1 MRCFQ
6 IPRLNSPGQAPWA
19 RRKFCKKIL
28 SIDSCQLHCVSLGR
42 VPTAPRS
49 LGTYD
54 QVAGLLQH
62 DLFSTAWGLSVATT
76 FDALLGSYRDLA
88 DSERMKGNYFE
99 RLIEQYLEHDGVQ
112 APQYTNVWLWRDW
125 PGRNGKPDTGI
136 DLVAERADGGI
147 TAIQC
152 KFYAETHTMQKHDI
166 DSFISAS
173 GREPFTHR
181 LVVSTTSRWTQN
193 AEEMLDSQRIPI
205 QRIGLSDFR
214 HSNIDW
220 STYELTDPSKA
231 PRLHEKKQ
239 LRPHQHDAVAATMK
253 GFIDNNRGKLIMA
266 CGTGKTF
273 TTLKV
278 AERFAEMEG
287 HARILFLVPS
297 LALMSQSLKEW
308 SDETEQPMH
317 AYAVCSDVKVGRQKN
332 SDLTDVAIHDLQIP
346 ATTDGK
352 TLVEAMGKKELDEG
366 MTVVF
371 STYQSID
378 AVAQAQ
384 QAGLPDFDL
393 IICDEAHRTTGA
405 TLAGTEESHFVKVHR
420 NDVIAGGKRLY
431 MTATPRLFNDDT
443 KNAAM
448 EKDAILCSMD
458 DETMYG
464 PVFYRIGFGEAVT
477 KKLLADYKVL
487 VLGVEETQVVSSF
500 QDQLA
505 DSNME
510 LNIDDVAK
518 LIGCWNGLAKR
529 RSGVHE
535 ASFGNDLAPMKRAVA
550 FNRDIKS
557 SKLVESEFEDLV
569 RVHLTNLENDDATD
583 DLKVQVKHIDGGFN
597 AVARAE
603 RLDWLKEDFNQ
614 DGGQPTCRILTNA
627 RCLTEGVDVPSLDA
641 VLFLNPRN
649 SMVDVIQAVGRVM
662 RIAKGKQF
670 GYIVLPIAIPE
681 GMSTSEALKDNT
693 RYKVVWQVLQALRAH
708 DERMDASINQIEL
721 NHNAPESI
729 VIETVDLAPKKKQL
743 LDPRPTPTDE
753 PDDPNYVQPT
763 LQFPAADWKD
773 AVYAKIVDKCGN
785 RMYWEDWSKD
795 IASIANKH
803 IVLINNLLEQAD
815 TGHRKAFD
823 DFIQGLRENLNPDID
838 QAQAV
843 EMLAQHLVTKPVFD
857 AMFSDSNFTEHNPV
871 SLAMQNILNQLDDHS
886 AFETERAGLEKFY
899 DSVRARVKS
908 IDNAAAK
915 QKIILELYDNFFRN
929 AFPRVADRLGI
940 VFTPVAV
947 VDYILRSADAALRLE
962 FGKSLSDE
970 GVSILEPFVGTG
982 TFITRLLQSDLLR
995 PEDLNRK
1002 YTHELFANEIVLLS
1016 YYIAAINIETVFEEV
1031 SARTV
1036 DGPVE
1041 SYVPFEGIA
1050 LTDTFQL
1057 NESDGQIQ
1065 SSEFFPENSARVKRQ
1080 KKAPI
1085 QVIVMNP
1092 PYSGGQSS
1100 ANENNQNQAYP
1111 VLDASIAA
1119 TYAKLSTG
1127 TNKSS
1132 LYDSYIRGI
1141 RWASNRIKDDG
1152 VIAFVSNGSFIDGNT
1167 ADGIRKSFE
1176 REFSRIFV
1184 YNLRGQLRNKSV
1196 PEQKRE
1202 GGSVFGMGTMTL
1214 TAICVLIKNSQH
1226 EGPATLHYS
1235 DIGDYLSTEQKL
1247 EILENERSL
1256 EGTNWQAV
1264 DPNEAGDWINH
1275 RDERYGAFQPIGDKT
1290 TKGKPH
1296 TSGVFQNY
1304 SRGLESGRDA
1314 WVFNYSKLAVQENVA
1329 RSISFYN
1336 SQLGVETVD
1345 LDPTKTSWTRG
1356 LETAR
1361 RRGTKY
1367 EFHASHIVESTYRP
1381 FCRQKAYFHSSMVTY
1396 MNQLPKLFP
1405 TNAHPNLVIMVN
1417 ADRRR
1422 SSDALIT
1429 RFLPD
1434 LHAVGDSQCF
1444 SLYTYELAA
1453 TETQGDLFADADLS
1467 VVDGY
1472 RRRDNITDTT
1482 LMTYRGFYE
1491 DSQISKEDIFYY
1503 VYGLLHSPT
1512 YKETYKADLMKM
1524 LPRIPKVRDFPGFS
1538 KAGRA
1543 LADLHL
1549 NYETVEPYE
1558 LEEMSTGTITGV
1570 SDEAYDFFRVKK
1582 LSFGAR
1588 KDRSRIIYNSRI
1600 TLAGIPAD
1608 AFDYQVNGKSALEWI
1623 IDRYQVAIHKE
1634 SQILN
1639 DPNDYCR
1646 EVGNPRYILDLIKR
1660 IVTVSVES
1668 NRIVSTLPV
1677 LEILD

>member
-1 MRCFQ
+1 M
-6 IPRLNSPGQAPWA
+6 
-19 RRKFCKKIL
+19 
-28 SIDSCQLHCVSLGR
+28 
-42 VPTAPRS
+42 
-49 LGTYD
+49 
-54 QVAGLLQH
+54 
-62 DLFSTAWGLSVATT
+62 
-76 FDALLGSYRDLA
+76 
-88 DSERMKGNYFE
+88 
-99 RLIEQYLEHDGVQ
+99 IEQYLEHDGVQ

-136 DLVAERADGGI
+136 DLVAERADGGF

-152 KFYAETHTMQKHDI
+152 KFYAETHTMQKSDI

-173 GREPFTHR
+173 GKEPFTHR
-181 LVVSTTSRWTQN
+181 LIVSTTSKWSPN
-193 AEEMLDSQRIPI
+193 AEEMLDSQHIPV

-239 LRPHQHDAVAATMK
+239 LRPHQHEAVTATMK

-273 TTLKV
+273 TALKI

-297 LALMSQSLKEW
+297 LALMSQSLKDW

-352 TLVEAMGKKELDEG
+352 TLVEAMGKNELDEG

-420 NDVIAGGKRLY
+420 NDVIASGKRLY

-529 RSGVHE
+529 RSGAHE
-535 ASFGNDLAPMKRAVA
+535 TSFGNDLAPMKRAVA

-557 SKLVESEFEDLV
+557 SKLVESEFEELV
-569 RVHLTNLENDDATD
+569 RVHLTNLENDDPTD

-603 RLDWLKEDFNQ
+603 RLDWLKEEINH
-614 DGGQPTCRILTNA
+614 DGGKPTCRILTNA

-729 VIETVDLAPKKKQL
+729 VIETVDLAPRKKKGPGIG
-743 LDPRPTPTDE
+743 DPEHVE
-753 PDDPNYVQPT
+753 PEDKDYEQPT
-763 LQFPAADWKD
+763 LQFPVDDWKD

-795 IASIANKH
+795 IAEIANKH

-815 TGHRKAFD
+815 TAHRKAFD
-823 DFIQGLRENLNPDID
+823 DFIQGLQENLNPDID
-838 QAQAV
+838 QAQSV

-857 AMFSDSNFTEHNPV
+857 AMFTDSNFTEHNPV
-871 SLAMQNILNQLDDHS
+871 SLAIQNILNQLDDHS
-886 AFETERAGLEKFY
+886 AFEKERAGLEKFY

-940 VFTPVAV
+940 VFTPVPV

-962 FGKSLSDE
+962 FGKSLSDD

-982 TFITRLLQSDLLR
+982 TFVTRLLQSGLIK
-995 PEDLNRK
+995 PEDLHRK
-1002 YTHELFANEIVLLS
+1002 YTEELFANEIVLLS
-1016 YYIAAINIETVFEEV
+1016 YYIAAINIETVFAEEA
-1031 SARTV
+1031 SRL
-1036 DGPVE
+1036 GINHG
-1041 SYVPFEGIA
+1041 YVPFDGIA

-1057 NESDGQIQ
+1057 NESDGQVE
-1065 SSEFFPENSARVKRQ
+1065 STVFFPENSERVRRQ
-1080 KKAPI
+1080 KNAPI

-1092 PYSGGQSS
+1092 PYSGGQES
-1100 ANENNQNQAYP
+1100 ANDDNQNQAYP
-1111 VLDASIAA
+1111 VLDASIAGS
-1119 TYAKLSTG
+1119 YARHSSG
-1127 TNKSS
+1127 TNKNS
-1132 LYDSYIRGI
+1132 LYNSYIRGI

-1152 VIAFVSNGSFIDGNT
+1152 VIAFVSNGNFIDGNT
-1167 ADGIRKSFE
+1167 ADGLRKVFAT
-1176 REFSRIFV
+1176 EFSRIFI
-1184 YNLRGQLRNKSV
+1184 YNLRGDQRTSG
-1196 PEQKRE
+1196 EQSRRE
-1202 GGSVFGMGTMTL
+1202 GGKVFGSGSRNKV
-1214 TAICVLIKNSQH
+1214 AIAILIKKASH
-1226 EGPATLHYS
+1226 SGLADIRYR
-1235 DIGDYLSTEQKL
+1235 DIGDYLTREQKL
-1247 EILENERSL
+1247 DLLAIEQSL
-1256 EGTNWQAV
+1256 EGTEWETIT
-1264 DPNEAGDWINH
+1264 PNEHGDWVNH
-1275 RDERYGAFQPIGDKT
+1275 RDERYDLFQPMGDKA
-1290 TKGKPH
+1290 TKGKTGTPGIFS
-1296 TSGVFQNY
+1296 TFSSGLKTN
-1304 SRGLESGRDA
+1304 RDA
-1314 WVFNYSKLAVQENVA
+1314 WCYNFSRDSLEV
-1329 RSISFYN
+1329 RMRGMISFYN
-1336 SQLGVETVD
+1336 EQLASAEPSN
-1345 LDPTKTSWTRG
+1345 DPTKIAWGGSLKEDLKRG
-1356 LETAR
+1356 KAHFYSEEAVR
-1361 RRGTKY
+1361 K
-1367 EFHASHIVESTYRP
+1367 SDYRP
-1381 FCRQKAYFHSSMVTY
+1381 FCKQFVYFSSTMNERQY
-1396 MNQLPKLFP
+1396 QLPRLFP
-1405 TNAHPNLVIMVN
+1405 THSHPNLVITTST
-1417 ADRRR
+1417 DYRKDW
-1422 SSDALIT
+1422 SALIT
-1429 RFLPD
+1429 SIVPD
-1434 LHAVGDSQCF
+1434 LSFVATDQCF
-1444 SLYTYELAA
+1444 SLYTYEAVPDGELPLAGGSA
-1453 TETQGDLFADADLS
+1453 V

-1472 RRRDNITDTT
+1472 VRKDNVTDMS
-1482 LMTYRGFYE
+1482 LSTYRGFYE
-1491 DSQISKEDIFYY
+1491 DAAIGKEDIFYY

-1512 YKETYKADLMKM
+1512 YKEKYKADLMKM
-1524 LPRIPKVRDFPGFS
+1524 LPRIPKVKDFWGFS

-1549 NYETVEPYE
+1549 NYETIEPYA
-1558 LEEMSTGTITGV
+1558 LEEIVQGEPAG
-1570 SDEAYDFFRVKK
+1570 DLYDFYRVRK

-1600 TLAGIPAD
+1600 TLAGIPD
-1608 AFDYQVNGKSALEWI
+1608 ESFDYQVNGKSALEWI
-1623 IDRYQVAIHKE
+1623 IDRYQVTTHKD
-1634 SQILN
+1634 SQITN

-1660 IVTVSVES
+1660 IVTVSVET
-1668 NRIVSTLPV
+1668 NKIVANLPA
-1677 LEILD
+1677 LDIAE

>member
-1 MRCFQ
+1 M
-6 IPRLNSPGQAPWA
+6 
-19 RRKFCKKIL
+19 K
-28 SIDSCQLHCVSLGR
+28 
-42 VPTAPRS
+42 
-49 LGTYD
+49 
-54 QVAGLLQH
+54 
-62 DLFSTAWGLSVATT
+62 
-76 FDALLGSYRDLA
+76 GSY
-88 DSERMKGNYFE
+88 FE
-99 RLIEQYLEHDGVQ
+99 QLIEQYLEHDGVQ

-136 DLVAERADGGI
+136 DLVAERADGGF

-173 GREPFTHR
+173 GKEPFTHR
-181 LVVSTTSRWTQN
+181 LIVSTTSKWTQN
-193 AEEMLDSQRIPI
+193 AEEMLDNQHIPV

-231 PRLHEKKQ
+231 PRLHDKKQ

-253 GFIDNNRGKLIMA
+253 GFIDNNRGKLVMA

-273 TTLKV
+273 TALKV

-308 SDETEQPMH
+308 SDEAEQAMH

-378 AVAQAQ
+378 AVAEAQ

-487 VLGVEETQVVSSF
+487 VLGVEETQVVSTF

-529 RSGVHE
+529 RSGMHE
-535 ASFGNDLAPMKRAVA
+535 ASFGNDLAPMQRAVA

-569 RVHLTNLENDDATD
+569 RVHLTNLENEDTTD

-708 DERMDASINQIEL
+708 DERMDAAINQIEL

-729 VIETVDLAPKKKQL
+729 VIETVDLLPKKKPL
-743 LDPRPTPTDE
+743 LDPRPTPEDE
-753 PDDPNYVQPT
+753 PGDPSYEQPT
-763 LQFPAADWKD
+763 LLFPVADWKD

-795 IASIANKH
+795 IADIANKH

-823 DFIQGLRENLNPDID
+823 DFIQGLQESLNPDID

-857 AMFSDSNFTEHNPV
+857 AMFADSNFTEHNPV

-886 AFETERAGLEKFY
+886 AFEKERAGLEKFY
-899 DSVRARVKS
+899 DSVRARVRS

-940 VFTPVAV
+940 VFTPVPV

-982 TFITRLLQSDLLR
+982 TFVTRLLQSGLIKS
-995 PEDLNRK
+995 EDLHRK
-1002 YTHELFANEIVLLS
+1002 YTQELFANEIVLLS
-1016 YYIAAINIETVFEEV
+1016 YYIAAINIETVFAEE
-1031 SARTV
+1031 ATRLGL
-1036 DGPVE
+1036 DLG
-1041 SYVPFEGIA
+1041 YVPFDGIA

-1057 NESDGQIQ
+1057 NESDGAFE
-1065 SSEFFPENSARVKRQ
+1065 SLVFPENSERVQRQ
-1080 KKAPI
+1080 KKQDI
-1085 QVIVMNP
+1085 RVIVMNP
-1092 PYSGGQSS
+1092 PYSAGQAS
-1100 ANENNQNQAYP
+1100 ANDNNQNQKYP
-1111 VLDASIAA
+1111 VLDASISD
-1119 TYAKLSTG
+1119 TYAKRSTA
-1127 TNKSS
+1127 TLQNS

-1152 VIAFVSNGSFIDGNT
+1152 VIAFVSNGSFIDGNS
-1167 ADGIRKSFE
+1167 ADGIRKTFAD
-1176 REFSRIFV
+1176 EFSRIFV
-1184 YNLRGQLRNKSV
+1184 YNLRGNQRTSGETSRK
-1196 PEQKRE
+1196 E
-1202 GGSVFGMGTMTL
+1202 GGKVFGSGSRTQV
-1214 TAICVLIKNSQH
+1214 AICVLIKNSAEH
-1226 EGPATLHYS
+1226 GPAELQYR
-1235 DIGDYLSTEQKL
+1235 DIGDYLTREQKL
-1247 EILENERSL
+1247 DILEVEQSL
-1256 EGTNWQAV
+1256 EGTDWETIR
-1264 DPNEAGDWINH
+1264 PNEHGDWINH
-1275 RDERYGAFQPIGDKT
+1275 RDENYENYQVIGDKA
-1290 TKGKPH
+1290 TKGKANSPA
-1296 TSGVFQNY
+1296 VFATFSN
-1304 SRGLESGRDA
+1304 GLKTNRDA
-1314 WVFNYSKLAVQENVA
+1314 WAFNFSSAKLQQNLERMIEN
-1329 RSISFYN
+1329 YN
-1336 SQLGVETVD
+1336 AQIGASHPD
-1345 LDPTKTSWTRG
+1345 LDPTRISWTRQ
-1356 LETAR
+1356 LNADR
-1361 RRGTKY
+1361 DRGKVHV
-1367 EFHASHIVESTYRP
+1367 FHPAAIRTCSYRP
-1381 FCRQKAYFHSSMVTY
+1381 FMKVSGYFSSDLIEVIG
-1396 MNQLPKLFP
+1396 QLPKMFP
-1405 TNAHPNLVIMVN
+1405 TPEAPNVLIN
-1417 ADRRR
+1417 LPGPGSAGQFFAWATAEPP
-1422 SSDALIT
+1422 ALGVAT
-1429 RFLPD
+1429 MLQ
-1434 LHAVGDSQCF
+1434 GF
-1444 SLYTYELAA
+1444 SLWTYEALA
-1453 TETQGDLFADADLS
+1453 EGELS
-1467 VVDGY
+1467 IPHEDEIVVEGY
-1472 RRRDNITDTT
+1472 RRRDNIPDST
-1482 LMTYRGFYE
+1482 LAAYRKHYKDNGVT
-1491 DSQISKEDIFYY
+1491 KEDIFYY
-1503 VYGLLHSPT
+1503 VYGLLHSPS
-1512 YKETYKADLMKM
+1512 YKEEYKADLAKM
-1524 LPRIPKVRDFPGFS
+1524 LPRIPKVKDFWGFS
-1538 KAGRA
+1538 SAGHA
-1543 LADLHL
+1543 LVELHL
-1549 NYETVEPYE
+1549 NYETVEPYP
-1558 LEEMSTGTITGV
+1558 LEETVTAAGAPIDSST
-1570 SDEAYDFFRVKK
+1570 DEAYDFYRVNKM
-1582 LSFGAR
+1582 SFGAR
-1588 KDRSRIIYNSRI
+1588 KDRSRIIYNAQI
-1600 TLAGIPAD
+1600 TLSGIPD
-1608 AFDYQVNGKSALEWI
+1608 EVFGYVLMGNRSALEWI
-1623 IDRYQVAIHKE
+1623 IDRYQVATHKD
-1634 SQILN
+1634 SQITN
-1639 DPNDYCR
+1639 NPNDYCR

-1660 IVTVSVES
+1660 IVTVSVET
-1668 NRIVSTLPV
+1668 NKIVAALPA
-1677 LEILD
+1677 LEIAE

>member
-1 MRCFQ
+1 M
-6 IPRLNSPGQAPWA
+6 
-19 RRKFCKKIL
+19 
-28 SIDSCQLHCVSLGR
+28 
-42 VPTAPRS
+42 
-49 LGTYD
+49 
-54 QVAGLLQH
+54 
-62 DLFSTAWGLSVATT
+62 ATT
-76 FDALLGSYRDLA
+76 FDALLSSYRDLA

-99 RLIEQYLEHDGVQ
+99 QLIEQYLKHDGVQ
-112 APQYTNVWLWRDW
+112 APQYAHVWLWRDW
-125 PGRNGKPDTGI
+125 PGRRGKPDTGI

-152 KFYAETHTMQKHDI
+152 KFYAETHTMQKSDI

-173 GREPFTHR
+173 GKEPFTHR
-181 LVVSTTSRWTQN
+181 LIVSTTSKWTQN
-193 AEEMLDSQRIPI
+193 AEEMLDNQHIPV

-220 STYELTDPSKA
+220 STYELTNPSKS
-231 PRLHEKKQ
+231 PKLHDKKQ
-239 LRPHQHDAVAATMK
+239 LRPHQHDAVTATMK

-273 TTLKV
+273 TALKV

-308 SDETEQPMH
+308 SDETEHPMH

-332 SDLTDVAIHDLQIP
+332 SDMTDVAIHDLQIP
-346 ATTDGK
+346 ATTDGR

-378 AVAQAQ
+378 AVAEAQ
-384 QAGLPDFDL
+384 RAGLPDFDL

-405 TLAGTEESHFVKVHR
+405 TLVGTEESHFVKVHR

-535 ASFGNDLAPMKRAVA
+535 ASFGNDLAPMQRALA

-569 RVHLTNLENDDATD
+569 RVHLTNLDNDDLTD

-603 RLDWLKEDFNQ
+603 RLDWLKEEVNH

-670 GYIVLPIAIPE
+670 GYIVLPIAIPD

-708 DERMDASINQIEL
+708 DERMDASINHIEL

-729 VIETVDLAPKKKQL
+729 VIETVDLTQKKKKPI
-743 LDPRPTPTDE
+743 LDPRPTPDPE
-753 PDDPNYVQPT
+753 NPDRPAYEQPT
-763 LQFPAADWKD
+763 LQFPVADWKD

-795 IASIANKH
+795 IADIANKH

-815 TGHRKAFD
+815 TGHRNAFD
-823 DFIQGLRENLNPDID
+823 DFIQGLQENLNPDID

-857 AMFSDSNFTEHNPV
+857 AMFTDSNFTEHNPV

-886 AFETERAGLEKFY
+886 AFEKERAGLEKFY

-940 VFTPVAV
+940 VFTPVPV

-982 TFITRLLQSDLLR
+982 TFVTRLLQSGLIKPKDLH
-995 PEDLNRK
+995 RK
-1002 YTHELFANEIVLLS
+1002 YTQELFANEIVLLS
-1016 YYIAAINIETVFEEV
+1016 YYIAAINIETVFAEE
-1031 SARTV
+1031 STKRGF
-1036 DGPVE
+1036 DHG
-1041 SYVPFEGIA
+1041 YLPFDGIA

-1057 NESDGQIQ
+1057 NESDGAFE
-1065 SSEFFPENSARVKRQ
+1065 SVVFPENSERVQRQ
-1080 KKAPI
+1080 KNQDI
-1085 QVIVMNP
+1085 RVIVMNP
-1092 PYSGGQSS
+1092 PYSAGQAS
-1100 ANENNQNQAYP
+1100 ANDNNQNQKYP
-1111 VLDASIAA
+1111 ALDKSIAG
-1119 TYAKLSTG
+1119 TYAKESTA
-1127 TNKSS
+1127 TLKNS

-1152 VIAFVSNGSFIDGNT
+1152 VIAFVSNGTFIDGKT
-1167 ADGIRKSFE
+1167 ADGIRKTFTE
-1176 REFSRIFV
+1176 EFSRIFV
-1184 YNLRGQLRNKSV
+1184 YNLRGNQRTSGETSRK
-1196 PEQKRE
+1196 E
-1202 GGSVFGMGTMTL
+1202 GGKIFGSGSRTQV
-1214 TAICVLIKNSQH
+1214 AIAILIKNSART
-1226 EGPATLHYS
+1226 GPADIQYR
-1235 DIGDYLSTEQKL
+1235 DIGDYLTREQKL
-1247 EILENERSL
+1247 DILEIEQSI
-1256 EGTNWQAV
+1256 EGTDWETIT
-1264 DPNEAGDWINH
+1264 PNDHGDWINH
-1275 RDERYGAFQPIGDKT
+1275 RDENYDTFQPIGDKA
-1290 TKGKPH
+1290 TKGTP
-1296 TSGVFQNY
+1296 TDRGIFQNF
-1304 SRGLESGRDA
+1304 SRGVGTSRDA
-1314 WVFNYSKLAVQENVA
+1314 WVFNFSSRAVAENVQRMIA
-1329 RSISFYN
+1329 NYEASLAGYENAKASGAAN
-1336 SQLGVETVD
+1336 STD
-1345 LDPTKTSWTRG
+1345 ADTYMTHDPSKVSWSRG
-1356 LETAR
+1356 LKDGF
-1361 RRGTKY
+1361 RRGKRLKY
-1367 EFHASHIVESTYRP
+1367 SVDAIVESTYRP
-1381 FCRQKAYFHSSMVTY
+1381 FCRQAVYFDRDLIEMI
-1396 MNQLPKLFP
+1396 NQVPRMFP
-1405 TNAHPNLVIMVN
+1405 SPNHPNVVLTYPGPGAGVGLDVSPLIMRHVPDKT
-1417 ADRRR
+1417 AQALHCFPLF
-1422 SSDALIT
+1422 SYEPLIT
-1429 RFLPD
+1429 
-1434 LHAVGDSQCF
+1434 GDQD
-1444 SLYTYELAA
+1444 
-1453 TETQGDLFADADLS
+1453 DLFADTE

-1472 RRRDNITDTT
+1472 RRKDNITDAT
-1482 LMTYRGFYE
+1482 LIAYRGIYE
-1491 DSQISKEDIFYY
+1491 DIAISKEDIFYY

-1512 YKETYKADLMKM
+1512 YKQQYKADLMKM
-1524 LPRIPKVRDFPGFS
+1524 LPRIPKVKNFWGFS
-1538 KAGRA
+1538 TAGRA
-1543 LADLHL
+1543 LAELHL
-1549 NYETVEPYE
+1549 NYETSEPYG
-1558 LEEMSTGTITGV
+1558 LEEIVQGEPSG
-1570 SDEAYDFFRVKK
+1570 DLYDFYRVDK

-1600 TLAGIPAD
+1600 TLAGIPDEAS
-1608 AFDYQVNGKSALEWI
+1608 DYRVNGKSALEWI
-1623 IDRYQVAIHKE
+1623 IDRYQVTTHKD
-1634 SQILN
+1634 SKIIN
-1639 DPNDYCR
+1639 DPNDYCQ

-1660 IVTVSVES
+1660 VVTVSMETNKV
-1668 NRIVSTLPV
+1668 VAGLPELEV
-1677 LEILD
+1677 LDGTSA